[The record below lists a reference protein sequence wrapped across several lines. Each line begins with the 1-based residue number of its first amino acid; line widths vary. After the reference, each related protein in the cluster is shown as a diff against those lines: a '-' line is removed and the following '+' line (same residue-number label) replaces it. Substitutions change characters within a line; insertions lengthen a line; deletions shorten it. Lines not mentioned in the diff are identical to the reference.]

1 MRKKKR
7 DVTPVIYIVD
17 PEPRKSSKRTSVKE
31 RKLTVGY
38 LYAKEKKVPT
48 LRLSGAWLLDAGFG
62 FNQKVLV
69 KQMPGQLTIQI
80 LEEAQS

>member
-1 MRKKKR
+1 MMSRLLF
-7 DVTPVIYIVD
+7 TSSN
-17 PEPRKSSKRTSVKE
+17 PEPARPGRNARVRD

-38 LYAKEKKVPT
+38 QYAKEKKVPT
-48 LRLSGAWLLDAGFG
+48 LRLSGEWLLDAGFG

-69 KQMPGQLTIQI
+69 RQMPGQLIIQL

>member
-7 DVTPVIYIVD
+7 DVIYIID
-17 PEPRKSSKRTSVKE
+17 PEPARPRRNTPMKD

-38 LYAKEKKVPT
+38 QYAGEKKVPS
-48 LRLSGAWLLDAGFG
+48 LRLSGEWLAAAGFG

-69 KQMPGQLTIQI
+69 RQTPGQLAIQL
-80 LEEAQS
+80 LEEARS